1 VAEDRPSAAA
11 DEVRRLAREGSLA
24 EEFRNAAPDRQR
36 WLRAGGGEL
45 AGPLLFL
52 RLTRPLERKRGHHR
66 CAAGL
71 RQLAP
76 DCLDRFH
83 DDLDAVL
90 AHLFTCADEPIGNL
104 EGWLTTRL
112 HRATVDG
119 HRRRR
124 GDTGALQRPRVPVWL
139 AGALDHDAWRVELA
153 TAILEW
159 AGNTATAG
167 VGLWPLSAWA
177 TRRAAR
183 TGDHTAG
190 ETVVAREIEIVLTA
204 MRRRSAW
211 YDKNVERPLGRKP
224 APVWFPSRNP
234 DGTPAEPDPLVIPS
248 HERIDALLRQL
259 AARAIEVMEQR
270 LARGEE
276 PAVMVADVLR
286 KVFGGVPAA
295 YGADLAPDAGE
306 PGPDQVLVLLDDPA
320 RLERI
325 TATVIGLVKG
335 HRPPPDIHSGPA
347 DADRSARFDR
357 PDMTGH
363 ERRSSAP
370 CSDLRSQRTD
380 ESV

>member
-1 VAEDRPSAAA
+1 MADNRPFAAT
-11 DEVRRLAREGSLA
+11 DEVRRLASEGSLA

-36 WLRAGGGEL
+36 WLRAGGGEI
-45 AGPLLFL
+45 AGSLLFL
-52 RLTRPLERKRGHHR
+52 RLTRPVERKRGHHR

-90 AHLFTCADEPIGNL
+90 THLFTYADEPIDNL

-112 HRATVDG
+112 RRATVDG

-124 GDTGALQRPRVPVWL
+124 GEAGALQRPRVPVWL

-167 VGLWPLSAWA
+167 AWLWPLSAWV
-177 TRRAAR
+177 TRRATR

-204 MRRRSAW
+204 MRRRPAW
-211 YDKNVERPLGRKP
+211 YDKNVERPLGRKR

-234 DGTPAEPDPLVIPS
+234 DGTHAEPDPLVIAP
-248 HERIDALLRQL
+248 HERIDGLLRQL

-270 LARGEE
+270 ITRGED
-276 PAVMVADVLR
+276 PAVVVADVLR
-286 KVFGGVPAA
+286 KVFGDVPAA
-295 YGADLAPDAGE
+295 YGADVAPGTGE
-306 PGPDQVLVLLDDPA
+306 AGPDQVLVLIDDPD
-320 RLERI
+320 RMDRI
-325 TATVIGLVKG
+325 TATVIELISGN
-335 HRPPPDIHSGPA
+335 RPPGS
-347 DADRSARFDR
+347 
-357 PDMTGH
+357 
-363 ERRSSAP
+363 
-370 CSDLRSQRTD
+370 
-380 ESV
+380 